1 MTTTPTPAARLMAR
15 PALALLL
22 LTLSGAGHAIVPSTW
37 TLTEDADPLTDSK
50 TVSASGW
57 HPSGVVT
64 VQCRDAGGANELS
77 ARVWT
82 HRLLGAGGEERE
94 VLWRFDRLPVVEASG
109 QVAAEN
115 RRTIVVTGQSGERF
129 VRELAEANRL
139 SFRTQNHKG
148 LNLTSRFDA
157 LNGASRLVH
166 KVLDACR

>member
-1 MTTTPTPAARLMAR
+1 MTTNPPPAARLSAR

-37 TLTEDADPLTDSK
+37 EYSEDTDGLTDQK

-57 HPSGVVT
+57 HTSGVIT

-77 ARVWT
+77 AQVWS

-94 VLWRFDRLPVVEASG
+94 VAWRFDRLPVAEASG
-109 QVAAEN
+109 QVSMSN

-129 VRELAEANRL
+129 VRELAAANL
-139 SFRTQNHKG
+139 LTFRTQNHRG
-148 LNLTSRFDA
+148 VNLTSRFDA
-157 LNGASRLVH
+157 LSGASRHVH

>member
-1 MTTTPTPAARLMAR
+1 MTTDPTPAARPIAR

-22 LTLSGAGHAIVPSTW
+22 LALSGAGHAVVPSTW
-37 TLTEDADPLTDSK
+37 QYSEDADALTDKK

-57 HPSGVVT
+57 HTSGVIT
-64 VQCRDAGGANELS
+64 VRCRDAGGANELS
-77 ARVWT
+77 AEVWS

-94 VLWRFDRLPVVEASG
+94 VMWRFDRLPVAETSG
-109 QVAAEN
+109 QVSASN
-115 RRTIVVTGQSGERF
+115 RRTIVLTGQSGERF

-139 SFRTQNHKG
+139 SFRTQNHRG

-157 LNGASRLVH
+157 LNGASRHVH